1 MYAVTGATGNTGRV
15 VAEALLAAGKDV
27 LVIGRS
33 ADRLR
38 PLTEKGAEAF
48 VGSVDDA
55 QSLSI
60 AFSGAVGVYCMIPL
74 RYDTEDVRAYQRN
87 IGESLT
93 AAVHEAG
100 VQHVVFL
107 SSIGAQ
113 HKDGTGPIAGLREQE
128 DRLAKL
134 EGVNV
139 LNLRPGWF
147 MENLLFNVEMIRQL
161 GVVGTPIEGDRPLA
175 MIATRDVGAYAAE
188 RLVALDF
195 EGNGAQELLGPA
207 DVSLVEAAR
216 AIGAAI
222 GMKGLQ
228 YSQSPFDDFEK
239 AALGMGM
246 GRSAVSNLCEMY
258 RAFNDGLVVAEEER
272 SAANTTPTTIED
284 FAQVFAG
291 VYTASAKK

>member
-15 VAEALLAAGKDV
+15 VAEGLLAAGKDV

-33 ADRLR
+33 EDRLR

-48 VGSVDDA
+48 TGSVDDA
-55 QSLSI
+55 QSMSI

-74 RYDTEDVRAYQRN
+74 RYDIDDLRAYQRT
-87 IGESLT
+87 IGEAYT
-93 AAVHEAG
+93 AAVNEAG

-107 SSIGAQ
+107 SSVGAQ
-113 HKDGTGPIAGLREQE
+113 HKKGTGPIAGLREQE

-139 LNLRPGWF
+139 LNLRPAWF
-147 MENLLFNVEMIRQL
+147 MENLMFNMDMIREM
-161 GVVGTPIEGDRPLA
+161 GIVGTPAEGDRPMA
-175 MIATRDVGAYAAE
+175 MIATRDIGAYAAE

-195 EGNGAQELLGPA
+195 EGKGTQELLGAA
-207 DVSLVEAAR
+207 DVSLEEAAR

-222 GMKGLQ
+222 SKDDLRYVQ
-228 YSQSPFDDFEK
+228 FPFDDFEK

-246 GRSAVSNLCEMY
+246 GRSAVSNFSEMY
-258 RAFNDGLVVAEEER
+258 RAINDGLVVAEEER
-272 SAANTTPTTIED
+272 STANTTPTTIED

-291 VYTASAKK
+291 VYAASGK